1 MDITSA
7 DSPVEVVLRQVSFRP
22 DSDVRNF
29 LDAYVTTQGYEIKG
43 FIQRLIRDEMK
54 RVNHS
59 IGTPTPKASGRK
71 DVARNRS
78 GNPSSSP
85 TRQLV
90 PIEEMAVA

>member
-22 DSDVRNF
+22 DSDVRGF
-29 LDAYVTTQGYEIKG
+29 LDGYVLPQGYEIKG

-54 RVNHS
+54 RVNEAS
-59 IGTPTPKASGRK
+59 NAPTPKAHGRK
-71 DVARNRS
+71 DVARSRS
-78 GNPSSSP
+78 GSSA
-85 TRQLV
+85 RQLV

>member
-22 DSDVRNF
+22 DADVRGF

-54 RVNHS
+54 RVS
-59 IGTPTPKASGRK
+59 ESAPAPKVSGRK

-78 GNPSSSP
+78 GGPA
-85 TRQLV
+85 RELV
-90 PIEEMAVA
+90 SIEEMAIA